1 VFVVACCAFPRALVL
16 VRVALALA
24 SMIVA
29 RAQMA
34 VPDLGCLEGPQ
45 AAVWKEVKMDFRG
58 LFPDSGPPVR
68 PVAREALVDA
78 LDRAMK
84 KLKDANALG
93 SDVQECGL
101 GRVSLQLVTFASTE
115 DPTALDQ
122 LFSGVERLTSPVLTM
137 LLDTNWIQVAQS
149 GWPLFGLLAQI
160 SLTKQREGLLSGEQ
174 IDGLDDP
181 AARAVFDAFSSALA
195 NENHGEVVQAS
206 AMFLSTE
213 APEAKSVFGSLTAFA
228 GRAAALPAQ
237 ERAEALQSMQGAFKQ
252 MIGDGVELDAALGT
266 RWPLWGLTH
275 AAVDPFFN

>member
-1 VFVVACCAFPRALVL
+1 MVFVRAVFGLVSLCVARGQTAVAPNVG
-16 VRVALALA
+16 VAL
-24 SMIVA
+24 
-29 RAQMA
+29 
-34 VPDLGCLEGPQ
+34 PDLGCNEGPQ

-58 LFPDSGPPVR
+58 LFPESGPPAK
-68 PVAREALVDA
+68 PVTREVLVNA

-84 KLKDANALG
+84 RLTDAKALA
-93 SDVQECGL
+93 SDAQECGL

-115 DPTALDQ
+115 DPAALAQ

-174 IDGLDDP
+174 VDGLDDP
-181 AARAVFDAFSSALA
+181 TARSVFDAFSSAL
-195 NENHGEVVQAS
+195 EKEDHGEIVQTS
-206 AMFLSTE
+206 ATFLNTE
-213 APEAKSVFGSLTAFA
+213 TPEAKSPFGTLTAFA

-237 ERAEALQSMQGAFKQ
+237 ERAQALQSMQAAFKQ
-252 MIGDGVELDAALGT
+252 MIGDGVELDVALGT

-275 AAVDPFFN
+275 AAVDPFFV

>member
-1 VFVVACCAFPRALVL
+1 MVFA
-16 VRVALALA
+16 RVALALA
-24 SMIVA
+24 WLYGA
-29 RAQMA
+29 RAQPA
-34 VPDLGCLEGPQ
+34 LPDLGCTEGPH
-45 AAVWKEVKMDFRG
+45 AAVWKDVKQDFRG
-58 LFPDSGPPVR
+58 LFPEGGPPVKA
-68 PVAREALVDA
+68 VARSALVDA

-84 KLKDANALG
+84 RLKDANALA
-93 SDVQECGL
+93 SDAQECGL

-115 DPTALDQ
+115 DPSGLAQ

-174 IDGLDDP
+174 IDGLNDP
-181 AARAVFDAFSSALA
+181 AARAVFDAFSSAL
-195 NENHGEVVQAS
+195 EKEDHGEVVQAS